1 MSFWQ
6 WLEKRLVTADDP
18 LPRGSA
24 VIIGVG
30 IDVSAVGNSASPYS
44 KAVANKCGELFRAGY
59 GHRII
64 FTGGYFKP
72 YVTGVTEARGMER
85 HLTADIPRN
94 IVALELRAQ
103 RTGMVSGAHL
113 NADNVLPMLKP
124 NEKTV
129 IVVAQQWHAR
139 RVRAAF
145 NKRWA
150 GSGIDIRVV
159 KAWSDYGGGSQK
171 RLDHFWSFFLW
182 DSLAFVISKLKG
194 YC

>member
-72 YVTGVTEARGMER
+72 HVTGVTEARGMER
-85 HLTADIPRN
+85 HLTADIPRTSWLSN
-94 IVALELRAQ
+94 FEP
-103 RTGMVSGAHL
+103 
-113 NADNVLPMLKP
+113 NVP
-124 NEKTV
+124 V
-129 IVVAQQWHAR
+129 WC
-139 RVRAAF
+139 
-145 NKRWA
+145 
-150 GSGIDIRVV
+150 
-159 KAWSDYGGGSQK
+159 
-171 RLDHFWSFFLW
+171 
-182 DSLAFVISKLKG
+182 LAPTSMPTMS
-194 YC
+194 CPC